1 MPADSQIQM
10 PATPSMQ
17 TLLKADGISFAYE
30 TEPVICDVSLSIQA
44 GEFLGIIGPN
54 GSGKSTLLKLMAG
67 LLQPDARNVLFRGAD
82 LKASSRKKLAQ
93 SMAWIPQEQSMPFP
107 FKVAE
112 IVMMGRHPYLS
123 AFTFESENDFDIVR
137 RAMEKTQT
145 SGFAQRRFNE
155 ISGGEKQ
162 RVLLASAIAQEP
174 EVMLL
179 DEPTSAL
186 DLKYQV
192 ELLRILQDLNSARNV
207 TVVLAMH
214 DLHLASKYCRRLVL
228 LKDGR
233 VVRDGTP
240 DEVLQKKI
248 LEDVYEVAVKIFR
261 DESDGSFMISP
272 EAP

>member
-1 MPADSQIQM
+1 M
-10 PATPSMQ
+10 
-17 TLLKADGISFAYE
+17 
-30 TEPVICDVSLSIQA
+30 
-44 GEFLGIIGPN
+44 
-54 GSGKSTLLKLMAG
+54 KSAAAK
-67 LLQPDARNVLFRGAD
+67 NS
-82 LKASSRKKLAQ
+82 ASC
-93 SMAWIPQEQSMPFP
+93 
-107 FKVAE
+107 
-112 IVMMGRHPYLS
+112 
-123 AFTFESENDFDIVR
+123 
-137 RAMEKTQT
+137 
-145 SGFAQRRFNE
+145 
-155 ISGGEKQ
+155 
-162 RVLLASAIAQEP
+162 
-174 EVMLL
+174 
-179 DEPTSAL
+179 SAL